1 MPAVCTVRHCC
12 GNNAVFSTKLNA
24 SRTKTQNMAS
34 VNPLNVAA
42 AQGTTGLHLLVE
54 EIDKLVSLP
63 DIYYRL
69 EEAIVAPGSTT
80 DSIAELLR
88 SDPDLCARML
98 RMANSAFYS
107 FPTTIETIERAV
119 STIGLRQIRELVL
132 VTAVVKA
139 FDGIPPEK
147 VDMASFWEHSV
158 AVGILAR
165 EIGQAG
171 GITGAQ
177 SFYIP
182 GLLHDLGRL
191 VMYLKLP
198 GLMNDLLDQRESS
211 GRVMHELE
219 HEILGYSH
227 ADIGGCLLAFWKLPP
242 SICEPVMTHHNPA
255 EGGEFMLSA
264 CAVHIADAWVNSNL
278 SDSSGDR
285 CELDISDEALARVG
299 VDLKAVETAARSA
312 AEQIRAVA
320 SQFMAH

>member
-1 MPAVCTVRHCC
+1 
-12 GNNAVFSTKLNA
+12 
-24 SRTKTQNMAS
+24 MAS
-34 VNPLNVAA
+34 VNPLNVTA

-63 DIYYRL
+63 EIYYRL
-69 EEAIVAPGSTT
+69 EQAIVDPGSTT
-80 DSIAELLR
+80 DSIAQLLR

-132 VTAVVKA
+132 VTAVIKA
-139 FDGIPPEK
+139 FAGIPSEK
-147 VDMASFWEHSV
+147 ADMASFWEHSV

-171 GITGAQ
+171 GIPGAQ

-198 GLMNDLLDQRESS
+198 GLMNDLLAQRESS

-219 HEILGYSH
+219 REMLSYSH
-227 ADIGGCLLAFWKLPP
+227 ADIGGCLLALWKLPP
-242 SICEPVMTHHNPA
+242 SIYEPVKTHHNPA
-255 EGGEFMLSA
+255 EGGEFLLSA
-264 CAVHIADAWVNSNL
+264 CAIHIADAWVNSNQTG
-278 SDSSGDR
+278 SSGER
-285 CELDISDEALARVG
+285 FELDISNEALALLG
-299 VDLKAVETAARSA
+299 VDLDAVESAARGA
-312 AEQIRAVA
+312 AGQTQSVA
-320 SQFMAH
+320 RQFLGH